1 MLVLSPERLIPLGS
15 NDITLFKD
23 GYYFYLDRATYDSCI
38 ILSSKFTNETIA
50 QEIDSE
56 SNKEVVEFFEGF
68 LPYPIGILAPFLA
81 LVETDVD
88 MDLEECVKAIH
99 IITNTISI
107 QRFIGVPKEIRKT
120 VSFSLSIGDEAEL
133 STNAFLS
140 SSMDYETIVNMM
152 KGQYSAQPIS
162 YSQPTQMQAPTENFQ
177 PQQQSYNPVQSQ
189 PVAQVPPSAPGE
201 FDRDSFDLDSAGLEE
216 LRAHPDYVETGPGVF
231 YNLIDD
237 TCAIVDV
244 PEDDAFLERSAELDA
259 MEKNAGAAEEEEVS
273 NSTGSTVTEEE
284 AQGLGNILL

>member
-23 GYYFYLDRATYDSCI
+23 GYYYYLDRPTYDSCI

-56 SNKEVVEFFEGF
+56 SNKEVIEFFEGF
-68 LPYPIGILAPFLA
+68 LPYPIQILAPFLS
-81 LVETDVD
+81 LIETEVD

-133 STNAFLS
+133 STDAFLS
-140 SSMDYETIVNMM
+140 SAIDYDTVKAMMRGGSQMQTVSYQQQPSPVETY
-152 KGQYSAQPIS
+152 QPAQPV
-162 YSQPTQMQAPTENFQ
+162 YQ
-177 PQQQSYNPVQSQ
+177 PQQSYAPAAPVQ
-189 PVAQVPPSAPGE
+189 AAPSSPDG
-201 FDRDSFDLDSAGLEE
+201 FDRDAFDLDTAELED

-231 YNLIDD
+231 YNITDD

-244 PEDDAFLERSAELDA
+244 PEDEAFLERSAELDEMA
-259 MEKNAGAAEEEEVS
+259 KGAGSEEDETPAP
-273 NSTGSTVTEEE
+273 TGSTVTPAE
-284 AQGLGNILL
+284 AEGLGSILL